1 MLKIKI
7 RKGFLHCF
15 CIFDQVCS
23 AQKNRETIYSL
34 VCSALVSVELASFHV
49 LYICTIYTVYTYINI
64 YIT

>member
-49 LYICTIYTVYTYINI
+49 LYIYVLYIM
-64 YIT
+64 YIHI